1 MKVSEI
7 HNMTD
12 DELRRKISD
21 AYQELMNLRFQ
32 FYAGQV
38 KNTNRLKEVKKDIAR
53 MRTVWRERELEQ
65 LAASTVRQDHS
76 PASKVQGPRRG
87 ERLPGGRYGAN
98 PGIPPAQQGKAVGR
112 YRNSGEGRIG
122 FPRCGLPVGEQPGWQ
137 PGICSQEHEE

>member
-65 LAASTVRQDHS
+65 LA
-76 PASKVQGPRRG
+76 
-87 ERLPGGRYGAN
+87 
-98 PGIPPAQQGKAVGR
+98 
-112 YRNSGEGRIG
+112 
-122 FPRCGLPVGEQPGWQ
+122 
-137 PGICSQEHEE
+137 EEA